1 VRVVQI
7 TPHSVVIEACREA
20 AVVMASFHTM
30 LVLRFDYNVIVFPKL
45 AIPED

>member
-1 VRVVQI
+1 
-7 TPHSVVIEACREA
+7 VVIEACREA